1 MALAVVALPAPSGA
15 SPAAKPRDQHV
26 QLLAINDLHGHL
38 APNTPGTIQVGCCNP
53 VITERRADRLDPED
67 RAGGRHRLP
76 RDHIKTLRATNPNT
90 ITVAAGDLIGASP
103 LVSALFHDEPTIEA
117 VNSIGLDVT
126 GVGNH
131 EFDEG
136 IDELLRMQY
145 GNQLGGDGCH
155 PVDGCQDGTPFGG
168 SLFQYLAAN
177 VFYEDTDK
185 TILPPYEVHKVGNAK
200 IAFIGLTFEGTPTVV
215 TPSGVAGLEFR
226 PEVATVNALVD
237 KLRREQGVKAFVVLL
252 HQGGAQKA
260 PAPGFPGPANQP
272 NEYTD
277 VNKCV
282 NFNGPEMQAIAQGL
296 DPRVRVIV
304 SAHTHQP
311 YVCTM
316 SGKLVTS
323 AASFGRLVTDID
335 LTIDHQSKEITGATA
350 SNVIV
355 TQDVAKDPAAQA
367 ILDKYTT
374 LSAPLANRVIG
385 TITADIRSARDNPSG
400 QNAAG
405 EQPMGDVIADAMLE
419 ATKPSD
425 FGAAEAAFMNS
436 GGVRAGLLFDQI
448 SGGEQPGEVTYGE
461 AFTVQPFGNTL
472 VVKTCTGQQIYD
484 VLNQQ
489 FNNPSA
495 GSNRIM
501 LPSANV
507 HYQWTSTPTPHIVDG
522 TRVLRRRPTPID
534 KAAGYRVTMNNFMAD
549 GGDNYTVF
557 KSAPIRSVA
566 RSTSTPSPAYLARTP
581 GSPRPRSTESRRSVS
596 GARVTRGAAG
606 GSLAGTAARLRRP
619 PGAGRAARAARARA
633 LKSPSCSGR
642 STIPSACHWTP
653 TMKSRAGSS
662 IASTVPSSGLLR
674 RPPAPGR
681 WARPPGGGGTS

>member
-1 MALAVVALPAPSGA
+1 MKKLLALLTVLAAVLVLPGA
-15 SPAAKPRDQHV
+15 AAAKPEAGKETRV

-53 VITERRADRLDPED
+53 VLNSSGVQTGWTQKTVP
-67 RAGGRHRLP
+67 AGGIAYLAT
-76 RDHIKTLRATNPNT
+76 HIKALRATNPNT
-90 ITVAAGDLIGASP
+90 ITVGAGDMIGASP

-117 VNSIGLDVT
+117 LNKVGMDVS

-136 IDELLRMQY
+136 VDELLRMQY
-145 GNQLGGDGCH
+145 GNQNGGDGCH

-177 VFYEDTDK
+177 VFYAGTDD
-185 TILPPYEVHKVGNAK
+185 TILPPYEIREVDNAK

-215 TPSGVAGLEFR
+215 TPSAVEGLEFR

-237 KLRREQGVKAFVVLL
+237 QLRREQGVNAFIVLL
-252 HQGGAQKA
+252 HQGGAQRP
-260 PAPGFPGPANQP
+260 PAPPAFPGPAP
-272 NEYTD
+272 TGNEYTD

-282 NFNGPEMQAIAQGL
+282 NFNGPEMEAIANGL
-296 DPRVRVIV
+296 DPRVSVIV

-311 YVCTM
+311 YVCRM
-316 SGKLVTS
+316 RGKLVTS

-335 LTIDHQSKEITGATA
+335 LTIDRRTKEVTQAEAT
-350 SNVIV
+350 NKIV
-355 TQDVAKDPAAQA
+355 TQDVAQDADAKA

-374 LSAPLANRVIG
+374 LAAPLANKVIG
-385 TITADIRSARDNPSG
+385 SITADIRSARDTPSG

-419 ATKPSD
+419 ATAPTD
-425 FGAAEAAFMNS
+425 FGGAVAAFMNA
-436 GGVRAGLLFDQI
+436 GGVRAGLIFDQL

-489 FNNPSA
+489 FNNPAA

-507 HYQWTSTPTPHIVDG
+507 RYQWTATPAPQIVDG
-522 TRVLRRRPTPID
+522 TVSFDGGATFIS
-534 KAAGYRVTMNNFMAD
+534 KTASYRVAMNNFMAD

-557 KSAPIRSVA
+557 KSCTDPLGGEIDLDAFA
-566 RSTSTPSPAYLARTP
+566 RYLGAHSPLA
-581 GSPRPRSTESRRSVS
+581 
-596 GARVTRGAAG
+596 
-606 GSLAGTAARLRRP
+606 
-619 PGAGRAARAARARA
+619 
-633 LKSPSCSGR
+633 
-642 STIPSACHWTP
+642 
-653 TMKSRAGSS
+653 
-662 IASTVPSSGLLR
+662 
-674 RPPAPGR
+674 PPALNRIEKIG
-681 WARPPGGGGTS
+681 

>member
-1 MALAVVALPAPSGA
+1 MKKLLALLTVLAAVLVLPGA
-15 SPAAKPRDQHV
+15 AAAKPEAGKETRV

-53 VITERRADRLDPED
+53 VLNSSGVQTGWTQKTVP
-67 RAGGRHRLP
+67 AGGIAYLATQ
-76 RDHIKTLRATNPNT
+76 IKALRATNPNT
-90 ITVAAGDLIGASP
+90 ITVGAGDMIGASP

-117 VNSIGLDVT
+117 LNKVGMDVS

-136 IDELLRMQY
+136 VDELLRMQY
-145 GNQLGGDGCH
+145 GNQNGGDGCH

-177 VFYEDTDK
+177 VFYAGTDD
-185 TILPPYEVHKVGNAK
+185 TILPPYEIREVDNAK

-215 TPSGVAGLEFR
+215 TPSAVEGLEFR

-237 KLRREQGVKAFVVLL
+237 QLRREQGVNAFIVLL
-252 HQGGAQKA
+252 HQGGAQRP
-260 PAPGFPGPANQP
+260 PAPPAFPGPAP
-272 NEYTD
+272 TGNEYTD

-282 NFNGPEMQAIAQGL
+282 NFNGPEMEAIANGL
-296 DPRVRVIV
+296 DPRVSVIV

-311 YVCTM
+311 YVCRM
-316 SGKLVTS
+316 RGKLVTS

-335 LTIDHQSKEITGATA
+335 LTIDRRTKEVTQAEAT
-350 SNVIV
+350 NEIV
-355 TQDVAKDPAAQA
+355 TQDVAQDADAKA

-374 LSAPLANRVIG
+374 LAAPLANKVIG
-385 TITADIRSARDNPSG
+385 SITADIRSARDTPSG

-419 ATKPSD
+419 ATAPTD
-425 FGAAEAAFMNS
+425 FGGAVAAFMNA
-436 GGVRAGLLFDQI
+436 GGVRAGLIFDQL

-489 FNNPSA
+489 FNNPAA

-507 HYQWTSTPTPHIVDG
+507 RYQWTATPAPQIVDG
-522 TRVLRRRPTPID
+522 TVSFDGGATFIS
-534 KAAGYRVTMNNFMAD
+534 KTASYRVAMNNFMAD

-557 KSAPIRSVA
+557 KSCTDPLGGEIDLDAFARYLGAHSPVAP
-566 RSTSTPSPAYLARTP
+566 
-581 GSPRPRSTESRRSVS
+581 
-596 GARVTRGAAG
+596 
-606 GSLAGTAARLRRP
+606 
-619 PGAGRAARAARARA
+619 
-633 LKSPSCSGR
+633 
-642 STIPSACHWTP
+642 P
-653 TMKSRAGSS
+653 TLNRITKVG
-662 IASTVPSSGLLR
+662 
-674 RPPAPGR
+674 
-681 WARPPGGGGTS
+681 